1 MIADRDGTGR
11 TEATWRVRESWYWM
25 PEKTQHVLD
34 ELPQHRHALRQRM
47 LVDGEFRSLCEDY
60 GDAFE
65 ALRRWEA
72 SADVHR
78 AARVEEFGR
87 LLAELESEILTE
99 LGVR

>member
-1 MIADRDGTGR
+1 
-11 TEATWRVRESWYWM
+11 M
-25 PEKTQHVLD
+25 PERTHHVL
-34 ELPQHRHALRQRM
+34 EALPQHRRALCERM

-78 AARVEEFGR
+78 AARIEEFGR
-87 LLAELESEILTE
+87 LLAELESEILTD